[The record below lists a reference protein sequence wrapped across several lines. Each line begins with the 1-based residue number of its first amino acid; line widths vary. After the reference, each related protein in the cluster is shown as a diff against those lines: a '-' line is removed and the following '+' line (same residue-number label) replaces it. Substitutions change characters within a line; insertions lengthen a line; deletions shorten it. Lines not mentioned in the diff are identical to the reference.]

1 MKKLVL
7 LAAVVAAFTMSSVLA
22 GDCPSDCGGKKDKDG
37 AKDTEKQTMT
47 VEVAL

>member
-7 LAAVVAAFTMSSVLA
+7 LAAVVAALSMPSVLA
-22 GDCPSDCGGKKDKDG
+22 DTCPSDCGGKKDKEG
-37 AKDTEKQTMT
+37 SKDTEKQTLT

>member
-7 LAAVVAAFTMSSVLA
+7 LAAVVAAFTASSVLA
-22 GDCPSDCGGKKDKDG
+22 DSCPSECEGKKGKEA
-37 AKDTEKQTMT
+37 AKDTEKQTLT